1 MGITI
6 IIIIATVITS
16 IMVFSN
22 QGLMAKLIFNPFK
35 VSKNNEWYRFIT
47 SGFIHAD
54 WMHLFIN
61 MLVLYSFGTIVEE
74 NYNEFFG
81 EHYQLY
87 FVLLYLGALVISIAP
102 SYAKHKKD
110 FYYNALGASGA
121 VAAVL
126 FASVIFNPLGTVYVY
141 FIKMPAILMAILYLI
156 YEYYMGKK
164 GGDNINHDAHLWGAI
179 FGVVFTIGLRP
190 NLAVDF
196 IERLTD
202 F

>member
-81 EHYQLY
+81 VRYQLY

>member
-1 MGITI
+1 MGR
-6 IIIIATVITS
+6 
-16 IMVFSN
+16 
-22 QGLMAKLIFNPFK
+22 LIFNPYK
-35 VSKNNEWYRFIT
+35 VSSNNEWYRFIT

-54 WMHLFIN
+54 LMHLFIN
-61 MLVLYSFGTIVEE
+61 MLVLYSFGTAVEG
-74 NYNEFFG
+74 NYGEFFG
-81 EHYQLY
+81 ENYQLY
-87 FVLLYLGALVISIAP
+87 FILLYFGALVISIAP

-121 VAAVL
+121 VSAVL
-126 FASVIFNPLGTVYVY
+126 FASVIFDPLAPVLVY
-141 FIKMPAILMAILYLI
+141 FIKMPAIVMAVLYVG

-190 NLAVDF
+190 HLAADF